1 MGASIAL
8 AIIIIA
14 ATQRRRATT
23 PRSENG
29 EPDGSPFSIL
39 LCRPGSDADCA
50 YVFGRRAPRER
61 CDQLWFSSKPG
72 GVMLPP
78 EPDELTL
85 LIYSCARL
93 GASE

>member
-1 MGASIAL
+1 MGSRQAPHFQFCCVVSE
-8 AIIIIA
+8 
-14 ATQRRRATT
+14 ATLTSRV
-23 PRSENG
+23 
-29 EPDGSPFSIL
+29 FSGDPHRKSGVL
-39 LCRPGSDADCA
+39 QLCFC
-50 YVFGRRAPRER
+50 
-61 CDQLWFSSKPG
+61 SKPG